1 MRERGTQRKRH
12 MGEEIL
18 RSYSCWSSSWFSCPL
33 ERPLCSVLSIHHN
46 PKGSI
51 LKLLI
56 TIGTVTTVIFQEMLS
71 VARVRSEGPSPS
83 HDRVPSREGHTLFA
97 IGASPLLGT
106 VMLRVRPVKIR
117 QVETERDGE
126 MASRETETERHV
138 RDRERGRGG
147 GRGGSWKDGRI
158 RNAGRVSHQPRSEN
172 ITCKSIGFLVAWF
185 RLH

>member
-1 MRERGTQRKRH
+1 MRERDTQRKCH

-51 LKLLI
+51 LRLLI

-71 VARVRSEGPSPS
+71 VARVHSEGPSHS
-83 HDRVPSREGHTLFA
+83 HDRIPSREGHTLFA
-97 IGASPLLGT
+97 IGASPLVGT

-126 MASRETETERHV
+126 MASRETETER
-138 RDRERGRGG
+138 DMQETERGGRGG
-147 GRGGSWKDGRI
+147 GRGGSWKD
-158 RNAGRVSHQPRSEN
+158 
-172 ITCKSIGFLVAWF
+172 
-185 RLH
+185 